1 MGPGGTLSFEDPAA
15 IALSVM
21 VLAMLVYGLALV
33 GRAPSLLRTVVK
45 TLGVAALAV
54 AAALQHGPWV
64 LVAALAACAIG
75 DAFLSRDPKRWLPAG
90 LLAFLVGHAL
100 YITLFAAWKDPLLDP
115 GPVRLAG
122 FAALAALAVTL
133 LAFLW
138 SHLGVLRPAVV
149 LYVIVISVT
158 TGFSFMLDAAFW
170 PAMVGSAAFL
180 ASHAVL
186 AVRLFRDE
194 VLFGSIRATDWTV
207 WFLYCAAQIGI
218 TAAFLSL

>member
-21 VLAMLVYGLALV
+21 ALAMLTYGLALV
-33 GRAPSLLRTVVK
+33 GRPSSLPRTVVK
-45 TLGVAALAV
+45 TLAVTALAV
-54 AAALQHGPWV
+54 AAALLQAPWV
-64 LVAALAACAIG
+64 LVAALAICAVG

-100 YITLFAAWKDPLLDP
+100 YITLLAAWKDPLLDP
-115 GPVRLAG
+115 GPLRLAG

-133 LAFLW
+133 LAYLW
-138 SHLGVLRPAVV
+138 THLGVLRPAVV

-218 TAAFLSL
+218 TAAFVSL